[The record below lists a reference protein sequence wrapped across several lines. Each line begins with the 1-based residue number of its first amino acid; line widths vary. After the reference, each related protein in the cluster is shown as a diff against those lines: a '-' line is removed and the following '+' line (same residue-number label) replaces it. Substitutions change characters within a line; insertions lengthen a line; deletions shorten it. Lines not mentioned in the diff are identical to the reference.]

1 MRRNSIL
8 WALVLALFLSAC
20 ALPEPEPQG
29 GRETAAVLLIPEA
42 PGEAVAGNDYAE
54 LDWSNADEG
63 YIQVRYDGPALK
75 AKVQILDPMGLTYIY
90 TVYPGDLGVLPL
102 TGGPG
107 LYNVTVM
114 ENAFDDFYA
123 VAFKTELEAA
133 VTDEFRPYL
142 YPNQYVWYTADS
154 RVFALGRELS
164 DRSADDIAYVQN
176 VYEYVTENIVYDRE
190 LAANVP
196 VDYLP
201 DVDRTIETGKGV
213 CLDYA
218 SLMTA
223 LLRSQ
228 GIPAKL
234 VVGWSGTQYHA
245 WISVYLKE
253 TGWVD
258 GAFFFDGVNWSRL
271 DPTIAAGN
279 RGTTVKDYVNNSS
292 NYIERFIY

>member
-75 AKVQILDPMGLTYIY
+75 AKVQILDPMGMTYIY

-218 SLMTA
+218 S
-223 LLRSQ
+223 
-228 GIPAKL
+228 
-234 VVGWSGTQYHA
+234 
-245 WISVYLKE
+245 
-253 TGWVD
+253 
-258 GAFFFDGVNWSRL
+258 
-271 DPTIAAGN
+271 
-279 RGTTVKDYVNNSS
+279 
-292 NYIERFIY
+292 

>member
-123 VAFKTELEAA
+123 VAFKTELEAE

-201 DVDRTIETGKGV
+201 DVDRTIETGKGI

-292 NYIERFIY
+292 NYIERFFY

>member
-1 MRRNSIL
+1 MRRNPIL

-75 AKVQILDPMGLTYIY
+75 AKVQILDPTGLTYIY

-123 VAFKTELEAA
+123 VAFKTELEAE

-190 LAANVP
+190 LAAAIP

-253 TGWVD
+253 TGWID
-258 GAFFFDGVNWSRL
+258 GAFFFDGINWSRL

-292 NYIERFIY
+292 NYVERFFY